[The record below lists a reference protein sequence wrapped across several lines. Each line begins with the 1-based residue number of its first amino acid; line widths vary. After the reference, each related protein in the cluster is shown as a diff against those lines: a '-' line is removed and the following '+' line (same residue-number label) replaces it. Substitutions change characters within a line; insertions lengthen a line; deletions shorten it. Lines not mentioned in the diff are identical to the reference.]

1 MDAVAMAG
9 GGREENEEALHEVRS
24 RCDVIEWGARQVA
37 RRGSKI
43 CLISFCFIDAAT
55 AMKER
60 QASIDGREI

>member
-37 RRGSKI
+37 RRGWKI
-43 CLISFCFIDAAT
+43 CLISFASSAAA

>member
-43 CLISFCFIDAAT
+43 CLISFCFIGRHCD
-55 AMKER
+55 ER
-60 QASIDGREI
+60 KASMDGREI